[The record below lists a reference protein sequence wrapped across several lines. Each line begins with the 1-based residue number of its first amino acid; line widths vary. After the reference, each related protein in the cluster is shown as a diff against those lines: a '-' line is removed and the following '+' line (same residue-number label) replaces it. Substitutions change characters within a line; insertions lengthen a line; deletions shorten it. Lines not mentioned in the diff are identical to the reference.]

1 MMTFRRLIPAVIL
14 LVAAI
19 GCSKDETPAS
29 PTTPSC
35 TVVAGAI
42 SASTFGAAGGTGSVP
57 ITAGSGCTW
66 TATSSAA
73 FVTISAG
80 ASGTGNG
87 TISFTVAANPGAART
102 ATLAVA
108 GSTSFTISQSAG
120 VIAPPAAGLSA
131 PTAASPIGGQ
141 LVATTRPTLVVN
153 NAVATGAVGTV
164 TYRFEVSDQPGFPND
179 TARTVVIDGVVPG
192 ASTTSATVTR
202 DLGTDTVHYWHAR
215 ATDGTVT
222 SAYSATE
229 TFKTPANACA
239 FTVSPAAASVS
250 NSGGAVAITV
260 TTGGACTWT
269 AASNA
274 SFITVSPASGTGNGT
289 VTATVAA
296 SNGPDRSGTI
306 AVAGQTVTISQS
318 AGSGIAARFQLI
330 DNAISVNPTTECRIT
345 SPFATT
351 CTLQSTSFPLGTN
364 ALVAFAWT
372 VQWTDGSVI
381 TRTQD
386 SASTTFSFTY
396 TCGGPDSTV
405 DGAPKPLSVT
415 LTVTDSFSNQATVT
429 SGSGNQPPLI
439 IRLFKC

>member
-1 MMTFRRLIPAVIL
+1 
-14 LVAAI
+14 
-19 GCSKDETPAS
+19 
-29 PTTPSC
+29 
-35 TVVAGAI
+35 
-42 SASTFGAAGGTGSVP
+42 
-57 ITAGSGCTW
+57 
-66 TATSSAA
+66 
-73 FVTISAG
+73 
-80 ASGTGNG
+80 
-87 TISFTVAANPGAART
+87 
-102 ATLAVA
+102 
-108 GSTSFTISQSAG
+108 
-120 VIAPPAAGLSA
+120 
-131 PTAASPIGGQ
+131 
-141 LVATTRPTLVVN
+141 
-153 NAVATGAVGTV
+153 
-164 TYRFEVSDQPGFPND
+164 
-179 TARTVVIDGVVPG
+179 
-192 ASTTSATVTR
+192 
-202 DLGTDTVHYWHAR
+202 
-215 ATDGTVT
+215 
-222 SAYSATE
+222 
-229 TFKTPANACA
+229 
-239 FTVSPAAASVS
+239 
-250 NSGGAVAITV
+250 
-260 TTGGACTWT
+260 
-269 AASNA
+269 
-274 SFITVSPASGTGNGT
+274 
-289 VTATVAA
+289 
-296 SNGPDRSGTI
+296 GTI